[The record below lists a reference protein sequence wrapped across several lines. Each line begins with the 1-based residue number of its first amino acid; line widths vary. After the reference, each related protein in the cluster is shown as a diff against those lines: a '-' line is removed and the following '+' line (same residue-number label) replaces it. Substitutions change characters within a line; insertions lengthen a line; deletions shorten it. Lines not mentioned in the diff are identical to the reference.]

1 MNNDMNI
8 TLNEQKI
15 SIENEIDI
23 HMIQLDDLLN
33 SDYNISPS
41 ELMTIDFMIND

>member
-15 SIENEIDI
+15 SIENKIE
-23 HMIQLDDLLN
+23 QEN
-33 SDYNISPS
+33 KNI
-41 ELMTIDFMIND
+41 LKKVY

>member
-15 SIENEIDI
+15 SIENEIE
-23 HMIQLDDLLN
+23 QEN
-33 SDYNISPS
+33 KNI
-41 ELMTIDFMIND
+41 LKKKVY

>member
-15 SIENEIDI
+15 SIENKIE
-23 HMIQLDDLLN
+23 QEN
-33 SDYNISPS
+33 KNILKKKFIKESK
-41 ELMTIDFMIND
+41 T

>member
-15 SIENEIDI
+15 SIENEIEQENKNI
-23 HMIQLDDLLN
+23 LN
-33 SDYNISPS
+33 SMEEKYD
-41 ELMTIDFMIND
+41 

>member
-15 SIENEIDI
+15 SIENEIEQENKNI
-23 HMIQLDDLLN
+23 LKN
-33 SDYNISPS
+33 SKTSSPKQP
-41 ELMTIDFMIND
+41 